1 MYYVFQDYMHL
12 RPRNFEYVIR
22 QAEICITRKY
32 ITSIFQKK
40 LSLKDERREVADKI
54 IQEAG
59 QIEALLAPASLSRAF
74 SSDAPKVTEDAAKAI
89 SALAEVIKCDS
100 EIITLELI
108 NFIKK
113 YPDVSQDQLTCLLSL
128 RGDFGRIEARQRVA
142 DLLSSGSKDESA
154 RSTIFSLITVPSSI
168 FS

>member
-1 MYYVFQDYMHL
+1 MHL
-12 RPRNFEYVIR
+12 RPQNFEFVIR
-22 QAEICITRKY
+22 QAETCITRKY

-40 LSLKDERREVADKI
+40 ISLKDERRDVAEKI

-59 QIEALLAPASLSRAF
+59 QIEALLAPALPSRSLGS
-74 SSDAPKVTEDAAKAI
+74 APIRLTEDAPQKAI
-89 SALAEVIKCDS
+89 SALAEVVKCDS

-113 YPDVSQDQLTCLLSL
+113 YPDVTQDQLACLLTL
-128 RGDFGRIEARQRVA
+128 RGDFGRLEARQRVA
-142 DLLSSGSKDESA
+142 DLLSSGSKNENTKT
-154 RSTIFSLITVPSSI
+154 TIFSLIPVPSSF

>member
-1 MYYVFQDYMHL
+1 MHL
-12 RPRNFEYVIR
+12 KPRNFEYVIC

-40 LSLKDERREVADKI
+40 LSLKEERREVAEKI

-59 QIEALLAPASLSRAF
+59 QIEALLAPAFLSRN
-74 SSDAPKVTEDAAKAI
+74 SPSDASKATEDASKAI

-113 YPDVSQDQLTCLLSL
+113 YPDISQDQLTCLLSL
-128 RGDFGRIEARQRVA
+128 RGDFGRLEARQRVT
-142 DLLSSGSKDESA
+142 DLLSSSSKDEVA
-154 RSTIFSLITVPSSI
+154 RSTIFSLIVVPSSI

>member
-1 MYYVFQDYMHL
+1 MHL
-12 RPRNFEYVIR
+12 KPRNFKYVIR

-40 LSLKDERREVADKI
+40 LSLKDERREVAEKI

-59 QIEALLAPASLSRAF
+59 QIEALLAPASLNRDLST
-74 SSDAPKVTEDAAKAI
+74 DAPKDTEDTAKAI

-108 NFIKK
+108 NFLKK
-113 YPDVSQDQLTCLLSL
+113 YPDVTQDQLICLLSL
-128 RGDFGRIEARQRVA
+128 RGDFGRLEARQRVA
-142 DLLSSGSKDESA
+142 DLLSSSSKEESA
-154 RSTIFSLITVPSSI
+154 RTTIFSMIVVPSSI